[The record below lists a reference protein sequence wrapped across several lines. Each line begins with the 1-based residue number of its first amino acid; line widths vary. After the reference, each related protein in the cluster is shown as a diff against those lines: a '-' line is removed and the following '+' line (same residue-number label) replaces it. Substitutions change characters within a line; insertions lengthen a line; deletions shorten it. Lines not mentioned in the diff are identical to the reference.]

1 MKCRG
6 ELPQAETTVASQ
18 SQPKPLG
25 QIAKEGRKDVSN
37 QRQRR

>member
-6 ELPQAETTVASQ
+6 ELPQAETIVASQ
-18 SQPKPLG
+18 SLPKPSG
-25 QIAKEGRKDVSN
+25 QIAKEGRNDVSS